1 MKPNIYINYA
11 SRLLFLCIMLA
22 TSYGV
27 TAQTTVTIGTGT
39 SSSYF
44 YGPYYR
50 SSSGSSF
57 DYSRYAYLYTATELG
72 IPAGATI
79 IKVEWNKRTG
89 TINGN
94 NVFNIFMKN
103 TSSTSLTSGTTW
115 GVLVSG
121 ATNVYASNTQSFM
134 TTGWVPFI
142 LDAPYEYTGGSLMIM
157 TDHEKIGAAS
167 GSNPF
172 YYTSASGKAIGFASS
187 SAPTNSTTLSS
198 SSYGNNRPNIR
209 ITWLPP
215 CPATITA
222 QPANVSVCAD
232 DDAQMQVTADSTQAY
247 KWQRL
252 VGANWVNLSDGA
264 DYSGTGT
271 SSLVIKNVQ
280 LPMDGFSYRVLA
292 TNTIENCSVDSDPAS
307 LTVIPSSKASVVLT
321 VGPDSSIC
329 DDETV
334 TFHTAYSN
342 GGSSPEYRWR
352 LNGVEIP
359 GETGATYTT
368 NTLNHWDVIDCR
380 FISSAQCVKP
390 VISNS
395 IRVDVAPILS
405 ASVDV
410 SLYSEAEN
418 EYTFTALPVNGGTTP
433 EFYWY
438 INGIMIQGAN
448 GNIFVAENLMPY
460 DKVTVEMKTS
470 LDCAEPLVSTSRN
483 VTTAIANTQTNTQ
496 AFSISPNPNS
506 GRFIINGHLAN
517 GTVQNEITLKIT
529 NAVGQVV
536 HTQSYIQSGN
546 NVQLPVEMGNNL
558 PAGLYIINITAGN
571 ETTGIRFIKQ

>member
-1 MKPNIYINYA
+1 MKKNIYNRIGSLA
-11 SRLLFLCIMLA
+11 LLSACLLLSA
-22 TSYGV
+22 NVV

-50 SSSGSSF
+50 SSASSSF

-89 TINGN
+89 TINGS

-103 TSSTSLTSGTTW
+103 TSSTSLTTGTSW
-115 GVLVSG
+115 GTLVTG
-121 ATNVYASNTQSFM
+121 ATNVYASNTQAFM
-134 TTGWVPFI
+134 TIGWVPFT
-142 LDAPYEYTGGSLMIM
+142 LDAPFEYTGGNLMIM
-157 TDHEKIGAAS
+157 TDHEKIGTAS
-167 GSNPF
+167 GSNTF
-172 YYTSASGKAIGFASS
+172 YYTSASGYAIGYASGT
-187 SAPTNSTTLSS
+187 APTNSTTLST

-215 CPATITA
+215 CPAKVTT
-222 QPANVSVCAD
+222 QPVNTSVCAD
-232 DDAQMQVTADSTQAY
+232 DDAKMQVTADSTQAY
-247 KWQRL
+247 RWQHFNGTTWIDL
-252 VGANWVNLSDGA
+252 ADGA
-264 DYSGTGT
+264 AYSGTGT
-271 SSLVIKNVQ
+271 SILTIKNVQ
-280 LPMDGFSYRVLA
+280 LSMDGFSYRVLA
-292 TNTIENCSVDSDPAS
+292 INTIENCSVDSDPANI
-307 LTVIPSSKASVVLT
+307 TVVPSSKASVVLT

-329 DDETV
+329 DNETV

-368 NTLNHWDVIDCR
+368 NTLGHWDVIECR

-390 VISNS
+390 VFSNP
-395 IRVDVAPILS
+395 IRMNVTGIVP

-418 EYTFTALPVNGGTTP
+418 EYTFTALPVNGGPAP
-433 EFYWY
+433 EYYWY
-438 INGIMIQGAN
+438 INGKMVPDEHGET
-448 GNIFVAENLMPY
+448 FVAEDLLPY
-460 DKVTVEMKTS
+460 DKVTVDMKTS
-470 LDCAEPLVSTSRN
+470 LDCAEPLVSSSRN
-483 VTTAIANTQTNTQ
+483 VTTAIANTKADAR

-506 GRFIINGHLAN
+506 GKFIITGRLAN
-517 GTVQNEITLKIT
+517 DAAQNEITFKIT

-536 HTQSYIQSGN
+536 HAGSYIQSGSN
-546 NVQLPVEMGNNL
+546 INLPVEMDSSL
-558 PAGLYIINITAGN
+558 PAGLYIINITAGA
-571 ETTGIRFIKQ
+571 ETTGIRFITQ